1 MKGRSLSGEH
11 EGSWRDP
18 VILPGAPGKGYESG
32 RGGKRWAFERTAQG
46 ARGGRTGGADGPE
59 LGPHGGVSHAPW
71 GPGRLRPGI
80 QPDPAASPGFL
91 RAPLIFHLTPPK
103 TGL

>member
-1 MKGRSLSGEH
+1 MKGMSLSGEQ

-32 RGGKRWAFERTAQG
+32 RGGRRWAFERTAQG

-71 GPGRLRPGI
+71 GPEGSALGSSQTPLHP
-80 QPDPAASPGFL
+80 QAFCGF
-91 RAPLIFHLTPPK
+91 PSFST
-103 TGL
+103 